1 MYEVCVTFYMRV
13 KQVITSFSKGYSQ
26 VLLQNNVVS
35 GLFFFLATGIAF
47 FNMGHPEIL
56 YFSAISAALSPFFAW
71 YLRYPD
77 EEINEGIWGYNAV
90 LYGIACGMLR
100 NCCTYCRNTGDAP
113 FNGVQIILN
122 LLARPVLVM
131 PSLPV
136 FFQCGIY

>member
-35 GLFFFLATGIAF
+35 DLFFFLATGIAF

-90 LYGIACGMLR
+90 LYGIACGMLVPVSVSGIAVLIVG
-100 NCCTYCRNTGDAP
+100 T
-113 FNGVQIILN
+113 LEM
-122 LLARPVLVM
+122 LLLMGFR
-131 PSLPV
+131 
-136 FFQCGIY
+136 

>member
-35 GLFFFLATGIAF
+35 GLFFFGDWNSL

-56 YFSAISAALSPFFAW
+56 YFSAISAALSPFFAR

-90 LYGIACGMLR
+90 LYGIACGMLVPVSVSGIAVLIVG
-100 NCCTYCRNTGDAP
+100 T
-113 FNGVQIILN
+113 LEM
-122 LLARPVLVM
+122 LLLMGFR
-131 PSLPV
+131 
-136 FFQCGIY
+136 

>member
-13 KQVITSFSKGYSQ
+13 KQVITSFSKGILGIITEQ
-26 VLLQNNVVS
+26 CCFWLVL
-35 GLFFFLATGIAF
+35 FLATGIAF

-90 LYGIACGMLR
+90 LYGIACGMLVPVSVSGIAVLIVG
-100 NCCTYCRNTGDAP
+100 T
-113 FNGVQIILN
+113 LEM
-122 LLARPVLVM
+122 LLLMGFR
-131 PSLPV
+131 
-136 FFQCGIY
+136 